1 MDKCKVKK
9 LTIEEKLMGS
19 NKDLHKQV
27 KNINKL
33 TPNRSLK
40 ETRSRLYI
48 IRRCL
53 VMLLCWREPRD

>member
-1 MDKCKVKK
+1 MIV
-9 LTIEEKLMGS
+9 KLMGS
-19 NKDLHKQV
+19 NKDLHRQA
-27 KNINKL
+27 KNNNNKL

-53 VMLLCWREPRD
+53 VMLLCWREPR

>member
-1 MDKCKVKK
+1 MAQV
-9 LTIEEKLMGS
+9 KLMETNTGF
-19 NKDLHKQV
+19 HKQA
-27 KNINKL
+27 KSKL

-40 ETRSRLYI
+40 EKRARLYI

>member
-1 MDKCKVKK
+1 
-9 LTIEEKLMGS
+9 KLMGS

>member
-1 MDKCKVKK
+1 MRSV
-9 LTIEEKLMGS
+9 KLMGS
-19 NKDLHKQV
+19 SNKDMDRQA
-27 KNINKL
+27 KNSKL

-53 VMLLCWREPRD
+53 VMLLCWREPRE